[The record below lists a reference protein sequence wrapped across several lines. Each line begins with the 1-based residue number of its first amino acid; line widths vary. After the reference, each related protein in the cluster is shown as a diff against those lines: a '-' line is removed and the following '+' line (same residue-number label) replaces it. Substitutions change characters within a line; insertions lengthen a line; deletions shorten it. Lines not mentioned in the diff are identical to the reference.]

1 MTVPYVSGTVS
12 VTAGSAV
19 VTGVGT
25 GWATALLTG
34 GMFGLDSANG
44 NPVPIAIIDSDT
56 QLTLATPWRGTTAA
70 TQAYWIMR
78 DTAYGQQTVANAAA
92 LAQIINELRS
102 PVLAALAGLTPE
114 ADKLPFFSSGGAA
127 ALTGISA
134 FMRTL
139 LDDADLAAFYTTLG
153 QFPNSQIRNDLTAD
167 KAFRRGNALASV
179 SQSGGVPTGGIAE
192 RGANA
197 NGEFCKYLDGRL
209 ECKHLVSI
217 NIDTSF
223 DLGLWVPGTNTDWTF
238 PAPFVGTVPQVD
250 VNKTSGAGAIWGVPA
265 AMGLTTTQI
274 SGVASRNRGVQSMVV
289 TAVGRWF

>member
-44 NPVPIAIIDSDT
+44 NPVPIASIDSDT
-56 QLTLATPWRGTTAA
+56 QLTLAKPWRGTTAA

-78 DTAYGQQTVANAAA
+78 DTAYGQQTVANATA

-102 PVLAALAGLTPE
+102 APLAALAGLTPA
-114 ADKLPFFSSGGAA
+114 ADKVPYFTSSGAA
-127 ALTGISA
+127 ALTGLSE

-139 LDDADLAAFYTTLG
+139 LDDADLAAFYNTLG

-167 KAFRRGNALASV
+167 KAYRRGNIIGTV
-179 SQSGGVPTGGIAE
+179 SQSAGVPTGSIIEVGS
-192 RGANA
+192 NA
-197 NGEFCKYLDGRL
+197 NGVYVRFAGGLQICWVTIGGQSAMN
-209 ECKHLVSI
+209 VAVGPIFANTPSI
-217 NIDTSF
+217 
-223 DLGLWVPGTNTDWTF
+223 WTL
-238 PAPFVGTVPQVD
+238 PAPMANNAFSVFAGGSDDLTWGNAYPISASSASWRKFRPVS
-250 VNKTSGAGAIWGVPA
+250 SGAFGSNI
-265 AMGLTTTQI
+265 LF
-274 SGVASRNRGVQSMVV
+274 
-289 TAVGRWF
+289 AVGVWY

>member
-1 MTVPYVSGTVS
+1 MTIPYVSGTVS

-44 NPVPIAIIDSDT
+44 NPVPIASIDSDT
-56 QLTLATPWRGTTAA
+56 QLTLAKPWRGATAA

-102 PVLAALAGLTPE
+102 APLAALAGLTPA
-114 ADKLPFFSSGGAA
+114 ADKVPYFTSSGAA
-127 ALTGISA
+127 ALTGLSE

-139 LDDADLAAFYTTLG
+139 LDDADLAAFYATLG

-167 KAFRRGNALASV
+167 KAYRRGTVIGSV
-179 SQSGGVPTGGIAE
+179 AQSAGVPTGAIIE
-192 RGANA
+192 RGSNA
-197 NGEFCKYLDGRL
+197 NGEYVRFADGTQFCWSPAFVFAITTASGNVFR
-209 ECKHLVSI
+209 S
-217 NIDTSF
+217 DTQ
-223 DLGLWVPGTNTDWTF
+223 VWTF
-238 PAPFVGTVPQVD
+238 PIAFSLVGGVSAGLQNNPSTHWCSAGGGGV
-250 VNKTSGAGAIWGVPA
+250 TSTNVSAFSYSSSTG
-265 AMGLTTTQI
+265 
-274 SGVASRNRGVQSMVV
+274 RNSSFM
-289 TAVGRWF
+289 AVGRWF